1 MAERGRRRWLAIVA
15 AVSIGAN
22 LGAACGDDEGR
33 PDGAGRPRDD
43 EIRATM
49 DGVWQAV
56 GADADAVDVAEYAY
70 TFAPDDAAC
79 AGLDR
84 DDRWYGQRGSTATL
98 RARAQRDIEAAIVDH
113 LEGEGF
119 TVQRFRSTHPDS
131 PLRAYL
137 AVRDEVVV
145 DGTLDP
151 DGYTTVAVR
160 SGPCAASHGD
170 FDPDLFEPDE

>member
-1 MAERGRRRWLAIVA
+1 MADRDRRRWLAIVA
-15 AVSIGAN
+15 TVAIGAN

-43 EIRATM
+43 EITATI

-56 GADADAVDVAEYAY
+56 GADPETVDVAEYAY
-70 TFAPDDAAC
+70 RFLPDDAAC
-79 AGLDR
+79 ADLDR

-98 RARAQRDIEAAIVDH
+98 GGMAQSDIEAAVVDH
-113 LEGEGF
+113 LEAEGF

-145 DGTLDP
+145 DGTVDP
-151 DGYTTVAVR
+151 DGYTTVSVR

-170 FDPDLFEPDE
+170 FDPDLFEPTE

>member
-1 MAERGRRRWLAIVA
+1 LAIVA
-15 AVSIGAN
+15 AVAIGAN

-43 EIRATM
+43 EITATI

-56 GADADAVDVAEYAY
+56 GADPETVDVAEYAY
-70 TFAPDDAAC
+70 RFLPDDAAC
-79 AGLDR
+79 ADLER

-98 RARAQRDIEAAIVDH
+98 RGMAQSDIEAAIVDH
-113 LEGEGF
+113 LDGEGF

-145 DGTLDP
+145 DGTVDP
-151 DGYTTVAVR
+151 DGYTTVSVR
-160 SGPCAASHGD
+160 SGPCAASQGD
-170 FDPDLFEPDE
+170 FDPDLFEPAD